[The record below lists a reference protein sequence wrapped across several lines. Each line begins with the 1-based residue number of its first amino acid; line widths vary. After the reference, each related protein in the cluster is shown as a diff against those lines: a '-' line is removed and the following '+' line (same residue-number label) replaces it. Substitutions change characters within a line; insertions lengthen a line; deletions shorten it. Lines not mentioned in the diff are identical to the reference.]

1 MRTRLRPWHWLP
13 AFAFLVACGAP
24 PIGSSRVSPD
34 EPIAGAVRPAG
45 APVGAPAPSGP
56 DPLERVAAQERAAA
70 ERAEAERAEAER
82 REAER
87 VAAERAAA
95 EAAAR
100 KAEAERAAAEAAAK
114 RREAEQAARAA
125 AERAAAVAAGN
136 AAAGNA
142 VAAPRAPAT
151 LRVGPSS
158 PIRTIAEAARLARD
172 GDTVEVQAGEYR
184 GDVAVW
190 TQKHLTIRSVGG
202 RAVLIADGRSAEG
215 KGTWV
220 VRGADVTVEGFD
232 FIGAR
237 VPDGNGA
244 GIRFD
249 SGRLTVRDSR
259 FIDNQM
265 SLLTGN
271 DRDSEL
277 TVERCEFTGPSD
289 GPRHYHNLYVGSIAR
304 LVLTGSWLH
313 SARVGHLV
321 KSRAR
326 ENHVLYNRIADEGG
340 NASYELEFPA
350 GGVAWVVGNLIE
362 QSARTENAVIVSFGV
377 EGYAW
382 PENRLAMAHNTV
394 VNRRMLGGTFVR
406 VSPGAGPPLLINNLW
421 VGPGD
426 FSMPADA
433 VETGNRRASL
443 RWFQDPGRYDYRL
456 RERHA
461 LAPVSA
467 PPSANLQPVAEY
479 RHPRGL
485 RRLEAAPNLPGAF
498 QP

>member
-1 MRTRLRPWHWLP
+1 
-13 AFAFLVACGAP
+13 V
-24 PIGSSRVSPD
+24 
-34 EPIAGAVRPAG
+34 
-45 APVGAPAPSGP
+45 
-56 DPLERVAAQERAAA
+56 
-70 ERAEAERAEAER
+70 
-82 REAER
+82 
-87 VAAERAAA
+87 
-95 EAAAR
+95 
-100 KAEAERAAAEAAAK
+100 
-114 RREAEQAARAA
+114 
-125 AERAAAVAAGN
+125 
-136 AAAGNA
+136 
-142 VAAPRAPAT
+142 
-151 LRVGPSS
+151 
-158 PIRTIAEAARLARD
+158 RTIAQAARLARD

-215 KGTWV
+215 KGIWV
-220 VRGADVTVEGFD
+220 VRGADLTVEGFD
-232 FIGAR
+232 FVGAR

-271 DRDSEL
+271 DRDAEL
-277 TVERCEFTGPSD
+277 TVERCEFTGPTD

-382 PENRLAMAHNTV
+382 PENRLAIAHNTV

-406 VSPGAGPPLLINNLW
+406 VSPGAGPPLLVNNLW

-461 LAPVSA
+461 LKPVSA

-485 RRLEAAPNLPGAF
+485 RRLDAAPNLPGAF